1 MVVMFFAG
9 CWLTHE
15 AIRSSNVARR
25 LCDSRRVGA
34 GWDFNILTIA
44 SNCDF
49 RVFPMLASFT
59 LWVSINATSE
69 VRKLGTR
76 VVGMSSRTKIEVLKP
91 LSPSPYA

>member
-1 MVVMFFAG
+1 MVMILAG
-9 CWLTHE
+9 RWLTHD

-25 LCDSRRVGA
+25 LCDSRRVGE
-34 GWDFNILTIA
+34 GWDFKILTIA

-59 LWVSINATSE
+59 LWDSINETSE

-76 VVGMSSRTKIEVLKP
+76 VVGISSRTKIEVLKP